1 MKAYSMVLP
10 IALVWTVLNAGAAPQ
25 QKPVTLDD
33 VLKKMDAVA
42 ATFHSAQAQIESQ
55 NYEKVIDEIDQTQY
69 GNIYYRRNG
78 KDLEMMLDITKPDK
92 QSVLLSSGKIRMYQP
107 KLDQVTEWDLGKNK
121 SDFESYLVLGFG
133 GSGQDLQKAF
143 DVTFAGPK
151 TLDNV
156 ATAELHL
163 VPKSERLRNTFQ
175 EIILWIDLDKGV
187 SAQQKFI
194 QPQGDYRL
202 AKYTNIQVN
211 GKKISDEVFKLKTT
225 SKTKTVSPRG

>member
-1 MKAYSMVLP
+1 MFFPL
-10 IALVWTVLNAGAAPQ
+10 ALVLTLLHMGSAPQ
-25 QKPVTLDD
+25 QKPVVLDD

-69 GNIYYRRNG
+69 GNIYYRRAG
-78 KDLEMMLDITKPDK
+78 RDLEMMLDITKPNK
-92 QSVLLSSGKIRMYQP
+92 QSVLLSGGKIRMYQP

-143 DVTFAGPK
+143 DVTYAGPK
-151 TLDNV
+151 TLDGV

-163 VPKSERLRNTFQ
+163 VPKSERVRNTFK

-187 SAQQKFI
+187 SVQQKFI

-202 AKYTNIQVN
+202 AKYTNMQVN
-211 GKKISDEVFKLKTT
+211 GKKISDDVFKLKTT
-225 SKTKTVSPRG
+225 SKTKTVSPSG

>member
-92 QSVLLSSGKIRMYQP
+92 QSVLLSGGKIRMYQP

>member
-1 MKAYSMVLP
+1 MFLFLP
-10 IALVWTVLNAGAAPQ
+10 IVLVWTALRAAPAPQ

-55 NYEKVIDEIDQTQY
+55 NYEKVINEVDETEY
-69 GNIYYRRNG
+69 GTINYRRTG

-92 QSVLLSSGKIRMYQP
+92 KSVLLKEGKIRMYQP

-143 DVTFAGPK
+143 DVTFLGPE
-151 TLDNV
+151 TINGV
-156 ATAELHL
+156 ATAKLQL
-163 VPKSERLRNTFQ
+163 VPKSERVRNTFKQ
-175 EIILWIDLDKGV
+175 ILLWIDLEKGV
-187 SAQQKFI
+187 SVQQQFF

-202 AKYTNIQVN
+202 AKYTNVQVN
-211 GKKISDEVFKLKTT
+211 VRKIPDDVFKLKTT
-225 SKTKTVSPRG
+225 GKTKTVSPAG

>member
-1 MKAYSMVLP
+1 MFLP
-10 IALVWTVLNAGAAPQ
+10 IAFVLSLLHMGPAPQ

-55 NYEKVIDEIDQTQY
+55 NYEKVINEVDETEY
-69 GNIYYRRNG
+69 GAIYYRRTG

-92 QSVLLSSGKIRMYQP
+92 KSVLLKDGKIQMYQP
-107 KLDQVTEWDLGKNK
+107 KIDQVTPWDLGKNK

-143 DVTFAGPK
+143 DVTFLGPE
-151 TLDNV
+151 TINGV
-156 ATAELHL
+156 ATAKLQL
-163 VPKSERLRNTFQ
+163 VPKSERVRNTFKQ
-175 EIILWIDLDKGV
+175 ILLWIDLDKGV
-187 SAQQKFI
+187 SVQQQFF

-211 GKKISDEVFKLKTT
+211 GKKIPDDVFKLKTT
-225 SKTKTVSPRG
+225 SKTKTVPPAG

>member
-1 MKAYSMVLP
+1 MKAYSFFLP
-10 IALVWTVLNAGAAPQ
+10 IALLSLFHTGPAPQ
-25 QKPVTLDD
+25 QKAVTLDD

-42 ATFHSAQAQIESQ
+42 AAFHSAEAQIESQ
-55 NYEKVIDEIDQTQY
+55 NYEKVINEMDDAEY

-78 KDLEMMLDITKPDK
+78 KDLEMMLDINKPDK
-92 QSVLLSSGKIRMYQP
+92 KSVLLKDGKIRMYEP
-107 KLDQVTEWDLGKNK
+107 KIDRVTVWDLGKNK

-143 DVTFAGPK
+143 DVTLVGPQ
-151 TLDNV
+151 TVDGV
-156 ATAELHL
+156 ATGELQL
-163 VPKSERLRNTFQ
+163 IPKSERVRNTFTK
-175 EIILWIDLDKGV
+175 ILLWIDLDKGV
-187 SAQQKFI
+187 SVQQQFF

-225 SKTKTVSPRG
+225 GKTQTVSPGG